1 LPHYFFSNPVFA
13 PIFDLSIFSNLIAS
27 PAPPNQA
34 TSSIHSLHP
43 DFFDC
48 SIGAEDTFARV
59 PLGLCRGCRGLVN
72 PLHAAQVPPPLNN
85 PLGLVRHSAARCSNY
100 FYTDVS
106 RCKTEQQQPRR
117 PTPYTPL
124 EQLRQQRLRDQE
136 ARNPLPPFNTLRAA
150 SVVPV
155 TFDVGG
161 AASATLDSATAAA
174 AAAAPLAFHVAPLTP
189 LPPPPLP
196 PPSSQRPDV
205 AVASNADFV
214 IDNEDDDDWG

>member
-1 LPHYFFSNPVFA
+1 M
-13 PIFDLSIFSNLIAS
+13 
-27 PAPPNQA
+27 
-34 TSSIHSLHP
+34 
-43 DFFDC
+43 
-48 SIGAEDTFARV
+48 

-106 RCKTEQQQPRR
+106 RCKTEQQPRR

-124 EQLRQQRLRDQE
+124 EQLRQQRLRDHE

-150 SVVPV
+150 SVAPV

-161 AASATLDSATAAA
+161 AASATLDSATAAT
-174 AAAAPLAFHVAPLTP
+174 AAPLAFDVAPLSP

-196 PPSSQRPDV
+196 PQKPDV
-205 AVASNADFV
+205 AVASNAYFV
-214 IDNEDDDDWG
+214 VDNDDDDDDWG